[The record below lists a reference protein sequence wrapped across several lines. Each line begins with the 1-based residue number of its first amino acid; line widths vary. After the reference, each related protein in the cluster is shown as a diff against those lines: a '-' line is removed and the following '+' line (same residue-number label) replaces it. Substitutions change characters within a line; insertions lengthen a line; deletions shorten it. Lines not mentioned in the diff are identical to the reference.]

1 MFSIFCFPCQFWSR
15 LLDEFAWL
23 NARNKTKQEDEEEL
37 LGKLCPTDP
46 KQRNRGL
53 ILVGVVFSL
62 VQCAFAV
69 LLWVCCCWS
78 LRSSVR
84 LSSILWASGAWI
96 GLCVCLFLSQA
107 RALSLTVFRFSHT
120 VSISRNFFFLPS
132 YLLWSPPQFDYFY
145 QKVLS
150 LLCFFVCFLLP
161 LICNNSCILRDA
173 TVCVFVVCTVQKR
186 EVCPIF
192 PACRLRVCVW
202 GCDSFYL
209 Q

>member
-107 RALSLTVFRFSHT
+107 LFLSLSFGSLT
-120 VSISRNFFFLPS
+120 
-132 YLLWSPPQFDYFY
+132 
-145 QKVLS
+145 LS
-150 LLCFFVCFLLP
+150 LSLAISFFSLLTCSDLHLN
-161 LICNNSCILRDA
+161 LITFTRKYYLYY
-173 TVCVFVVCTVQKR
+173 VFCL
-186 EVCPIF
+186 F
-192 PACRLRVCVW
+192 FA
-202 GCDSFYL
+202 SFNL
-209 Q
+209 